1 MRKIINNLLTALVM
15 ILMLA
20 IVVGVAYY
28 GLFRSELTIMTKFY
42 IQMILGAMFF
52 IILKIC
58 MYF

>member
-1 MRKIINNLLTALVM
+1 MRKIFNYFLSALVM

-20 IVVGVAYY
+20 IVIGVAYY
-28 GLFRSELTIMTKFY
+28 GLFRNELSIMTKFY

>member
-20 IVVGVAYY
+20 IVVVVAYY